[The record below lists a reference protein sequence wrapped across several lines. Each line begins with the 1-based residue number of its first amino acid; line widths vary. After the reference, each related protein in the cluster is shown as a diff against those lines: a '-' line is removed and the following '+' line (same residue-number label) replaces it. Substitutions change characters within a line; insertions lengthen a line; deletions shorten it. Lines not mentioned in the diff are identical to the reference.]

1 MKEMGDQCGGWI
13 EAEEETQL
21 KNHLRWSR
29 IRVKGPL
36 KEIPAYVEVSDGE
49 FNFSLP
55 VWCEA
60 PARFRR
66 NSDLMHVEQ
75 LEGTTQYVSG
85 RELPQQNSLLTFI
98 PKEVEH
104 NILGNDTQLV
114 GKKKGKEEHA
124 GLNERHVREIIKNLD
139 PGIVLKCWTKSG

>member
-1 MKEMGDQCGGWI
+1 MYYKFCCPLLVFRREMDNKIFFKLGGKSYDLTDTNLASDSRFEWVESVGWYVRRMKLSREMGDQCGGWI

-21 KNHLRWSR
+21 KNHLRWAR

-36 KEIPAYVEVSDGE
+36 KEISAYVEVSDGE

-66 NSDLMHVEQ
+66 N
-75 LEGTTQYVSG
+75 
-85 RELPQQNSLLTFI
+85 
-98 PKEVEH
+98 
-104 NILGNDTQLV
+104 
-114 GKKKGKEEHA
+114 
-124 GLNERHVREIIKNLD
+124 
-139 PGIVLKCWTKSG
+139 